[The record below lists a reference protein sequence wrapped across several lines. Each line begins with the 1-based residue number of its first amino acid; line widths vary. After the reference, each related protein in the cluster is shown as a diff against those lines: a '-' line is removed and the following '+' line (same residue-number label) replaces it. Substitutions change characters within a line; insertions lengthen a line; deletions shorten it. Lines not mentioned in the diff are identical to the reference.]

1 MAKSSLKTKE
11 TDNTVSA
18 IENYLNRKY
27 QFRHNPILERTEFK
41 RKQGKAYQLLS
52 ERDVNSLFR
61 ELNNNNMRCSITGLR
76 SLLNSD
82 FVKEEDPFKNYFNGL
97 PKWKKD
103 DPDHIAE
110 LAHTITASN
119 NEFWRWA
126 FKKWLVNLVA
136 CAITENVN
144 QQVLVFVGKQG
155 IGKSTWLN
163 KLVPKKLEG
172 YL

>member
-1 MAKSSLKTKE
+1 
-11 TDNTVSA
+11 
-18 IENYLNRKY
+18 
-27 QFRHNPILERTEFK
+27 
-41 RKQGKAYQLLS
+41 
-52 ERDVNSLFR
+52 
-61 ELNNNNMRCSITGLR
+61 
-76 SLLNSD
+76 
-82 FVKEEDPFKNYFNGL
+82 PFKNYFNGL

-172 YL
+172 YLYSGIVNPSNKDTLVNLSENLIIY